1 VYVKT
6 RRPCRLFKRDLSRAP
21 THPRPAQR
29 DGNKVGQEAKQ
40 IRKQKKRG
48 SAEEGWGEPVRLA
61 DVLKSTLRPI
71 EMVCLEPMNY
81 FLKCDRAML
90 NLSVLDYPNHADN
103 VKTLTEHVPHP
114 FDEIVPIMNTV
125 LVSVL
130 DPLGLQVI
138 LFDYGNL
145 DRTRSDGKIE

>member
-1 VYVKT
+1 VQVIFTGCGQDFLRVVSTCAAQVLRALYKDGVLGRTSRGRGEHHVTMK
-6 RRPCRLFKRDLSRAP
+6 KAGRAP
-21 THPRPAQR
+21 
-29 DGNKVGQEAKQ
+29 EA
-40 IRKQKKRG
+40 RR
-48 SAEEGWGEPVRLA
+48 
-61 DVLKSTLRPI
+61 
-71 EMVCLEPMNY
+71 CLEINFETY
-81 FLKCDRAML
+81 RSGVVRTDELFLKCDRAML

-114 FDEIVPIMNTV
+114 LDQIVPVMNAV